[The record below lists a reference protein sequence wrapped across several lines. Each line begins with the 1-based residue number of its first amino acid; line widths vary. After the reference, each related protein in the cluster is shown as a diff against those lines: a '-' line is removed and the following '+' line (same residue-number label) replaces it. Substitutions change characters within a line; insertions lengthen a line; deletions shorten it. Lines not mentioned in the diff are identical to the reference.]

1 VHEPVPV
8 PKTYVLVAP
17 VQAVARATQIPL
29 LFPSV
34 YPQFPAAV
42 PTVIVPKAAPATLAP
57 VILVVPQTFAAQR

>member
-1 VHEPVPV
+1 VHEPVPA

-42 PTVIVPKAAPATLAP
+42 PTVIVPKAAPAALDP
-57 VILVVPQTFAAQR
+57 VTPVVPQTFAAQT

>member
-8 PKTYVLVAP
+8 PKTYTFVA
-17 VQAVARATQIPL
+17 QAEDRATQIPL